1 MATKRPGKRERA
13 AYVERLARAK
23 AATLA
28 HDPAWTAK
36 SCLNRVPTTEYAS
49 DYRRLTEEPVRRP
62 SAPKRPAADRQTIKR
77 GNREINHAVDPTL
90 ANYDHQLIED
100 RRFVM
105 DKTKA
110 AAKRANDKE
119 KEYFK

>member
-49 DYRRLTEEPVRRP
+49 DYRRINEQHVRRP
-62 SAPKRPAADRQTIKR
+62 EAPKRPPVERAEMRKGNGMWIK
-77 GNREINHAVDPTL
+77 L
-90 ANYDHQLIED
+90 
-100 RRFVM
+100 
-105 DKTKA
+105 
-110 AAKRANDKE
+110 
-119 KEYFK
+119 